1 MRSRFVARS
10 GGVHFWKRN
19 NSPKCGSWA
28 PDAAAQ
34 TSELHNLAVIDK
46 KVGVGNLRPGCDT
59 QRRRA
64 RAPMRVAG
72 AFIKGDKS
80 GRTFWISSFEPDGT
94 PNNPKYA
101 IRVWMINIDGCVLKV
116 F

>member
-1 MRSRFVARS
+1 
-10 GGVHFWKRN
+10 
-19 NSPKCGSWA
+19 
-28 PDAAAQ
+28 
-34 TSELHNLAVIDK
+34 
-46 KVGVGNLRPGCDT
+46 
-59 QRRRA
+59 
-64 RAPMRVAG
+64 MRVAG